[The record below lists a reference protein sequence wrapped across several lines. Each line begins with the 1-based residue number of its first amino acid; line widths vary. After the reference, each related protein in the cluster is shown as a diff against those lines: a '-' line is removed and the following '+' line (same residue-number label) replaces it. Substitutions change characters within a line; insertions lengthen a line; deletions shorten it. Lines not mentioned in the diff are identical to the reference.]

1 MRGQVTSWLQNA
13 MGLPTLFDVASD
25 ATLGALAADA
35 NEFLDSAGVR
45 AALGVRDDAPPF
57 VLDGPT
63 VEAAFHGNTMKC
75 VKPHVEALLGAST
88 HVLLYEGN
96 HDAKDGMPTAE
107 AWIRELNWDGLAAFQ
122 DTAQAVWRQGNGGAG
137 QGQKLAGYVKKHG
150 VPVHVVVYEAGHLVL
165 GSQPQAA

>member
-1 MRGQVTSWLQNA
+1 MEQWREAEAMPAEAERSREVADVRGQVTSWLQNA

-35 NEFLDSAGVR
+35 NEFLDSAG
-45 AALGVRDDAPPF
+45 
-57 VLDGPT
+57 
-63 VEAAFHGNTMKC
+63 E
-75 VKPHVEALLGAST
+75 LLEAST

-137 QGQKLAGYVKKHG
+137 QGQKLAGYRHDSLK
-150 VPVHVVVYEAGHLVL
+150 E
-165 GSQPQAA
+165 

>member
-1 MRGQVTSWLQNA
+1 MGLINMEQWREAEAMPAEAERSREVADVRGQVTSWLQNA

-63 VEAAFHGNTMKC
+63 VDT
-75 VKPHVEALLGAST
+75 ST
-88 HVLLYEGN
+88 KRLKAYGDDIFL
-96 HDAKDGMPTAE
+96 
-107 AWIRELNWDGLAAFQ
+107 
-122 DTAQAVWRQGNGGAG
+122 QAVSVIHR
-137 QGQKLAGYVKKHG
+137 LCYF
-150 VPVHVVVYEAGHLVL
+150 
-165 GSQPQAA
+165 